1 MICCR
6 MTYIPSPYS
15 KEDPADHYMRFML
28 RMEHSSSPPKKAAIA
43 SMSNFLPLLEQKI
56 YFPLPDFRENS
67 HRDIWAYMTQTP
79 PGPDGV
85 RRSQK
90 HKKQIRIILI
100 ICSTILKMLIAG
112 ETCGTIL

>member
-6 MTYIPSPYS
+6 RTFIPSPFS
-15 KEDPADHYMRFML
+15 KEEPAVHYMGFML

-43 SMSNFLPLLEQKI
+43 CMSNFLPLLEQKI
-56 YFPLPDFRENS
+56 YFPLPDFRKNS

-100 ICSTILKMLIAG
+100 ICSTILKKIGRASCR
-112 ETCGTIL
+112 ERV